1 MSEPTVIDAEYEV
14 TELNL
19 FERVSQLEQQIAHLL
34 QGHRNILAHF
44 TEMIVAVKE
53 FSEESS
59 EE

>member
-19 FERVSQLEQQIAHLL
+19 FDRVAQLEQQVAHLL
-34 QGHRNILAHF
+34 QGHKDILVHF
-44 TEMIVAVKE
+44 TEIVTIVKE
-53 FSEESS
+53 ISEESS